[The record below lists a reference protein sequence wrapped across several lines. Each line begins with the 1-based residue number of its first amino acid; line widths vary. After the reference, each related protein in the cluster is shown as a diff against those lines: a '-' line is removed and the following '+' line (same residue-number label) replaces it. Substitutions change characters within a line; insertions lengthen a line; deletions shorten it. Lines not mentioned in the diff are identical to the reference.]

1 MGLGQYLRNSAM
13 KWIKFIDGG
22 WHLTRYLEYL
32 ERIKERLPPGAQGFM
47 FAEGRYDISN
57 PKCPHDSWLECM
69 RIVESGVGDRNEL
82 RTLEINAR
90 FLGAFHDG
98 WIDLSYKGV
107 TSYSLGLKRMQREKA
122 MIGHGDWMIDELVLN
137 EDGSIC
143 HEILFDGALWEI
155 CATDVIYSWTDIA
168 R

>member
-1 MGLGQYLRNSAM
+1 M
-13 KWIKFIDGG
+13 KWIKFIDGS
-22 WHLTRYLEYL
+22 WHLTSYLEYL
-32 ERIKERLPPGAQGFM
+32 ESIKESLPPGAHDFM
-47 FAEGRYDISN
+47 FAERRYDISN

-69 RIVESGVGDRNEL
+69 RIVESGVGDRNES
-82 RTLEINAR
+82 RTLEMNAR

-122 MIGHGDWMIDELVLN
+122 MIGHGDWVIDELVLN
-137 EDGSIC
+137 KDGSIR
-143 HEILFDGALWEI
+143 HEITFSDTGLWEI
-155 CATDVIYSWTDIA
+155 CATDVSYRWTDIA